1 MFGRGDTD
9 YEDKCPENYNL
20 EADCDGNFPNTEN
33 DTFDTDC
40 PDHGYYEYEED
51 ICPEMYHMREQV
63 EDPAV
68 TPGRIIF
75 ETAAAL
81 CCGGFFMPNLAAL
94 YPLSAG
100 HS

>member
-1 MFGRGDTD
+1 MCLSFPLGEDADSSSSGDTD

-68 TPGRIIF
+68 P
-75 ETAAAL
+75 TAHISS
-81 CCGGFFMPNLAAL
+81 
-94 YPLSAG
+94 Y
-100 HS
+100 